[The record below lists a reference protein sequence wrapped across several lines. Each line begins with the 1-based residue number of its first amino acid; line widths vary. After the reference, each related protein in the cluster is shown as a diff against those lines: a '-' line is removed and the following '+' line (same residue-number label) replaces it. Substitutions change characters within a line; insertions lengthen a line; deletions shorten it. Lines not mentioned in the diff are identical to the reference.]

1 MSEDKRVSVSTLC
14 VRKSGM
20 AYMAGW
26 AGLFRL
32 MAPVPLILTEDIK
45 K

>member
-14 VRKSGM
+14 VRKSG
-20 AYMAGW
+20 MAGW